1 VPTRRATTFLLL
13 ALLLYLFANQTQVG
27 WLYVMSALLA
37 GIVVAAFAINRRT
50 LKGLTGE
57 RRIGAGEYEEF
68 FEGEETT
75 ISLTLTNP
83 RRVPVAQ
90 LRALE
95 TCPLAEP
102 TSEYHTLNIFI
113 PSLPAHQPLTY
124 QYPISIYRRGLH
136 EFPPLALSTRAPFGL
151 FHQKHRLPLATRV
164 LVYPELQ
171 PLSRL
176 DLLDRQPSV
185 NLTRPR
191 AGWGTEVIGVRAY
204 RPGDSPRHI
213 HWRSVA
219 RRPGQL
225 ISKEFVDESQPGLTL
240 ALDLFP
246 HPFDFAQ
253 DKPLPTTDSKHTP
266 FEWMVKLAASIGEY
280 AIRRGYAL
288 HLLTDETAWP
298 APRGPVTHQALLEF
312 LARVHPAGEHP
323 ISQLLATRN
332 TQAFVAAIFPFPDPN
347 ALAPLLSFKQQ
358 GFQVLAILPDP
369 ASFPVV
375 PNAVVPNATPGPS
388 AAPFAD
394 ELTALGID
402 TRLVQFGKDWA
413 TQLSHPPTPI
423 LS

>member
-1 VPTRRATTFLLL
+1 MPTRRAATFLFL
-13 ALLLYLFANQTQVG
+13 AFLLYLFANQTQVG

-37 GIVVAAFAINRRT
+37 GVVVAAFGINRGA
-50 LKGLTGE
+50 LKGLVGT
-57 RRIGAGEYEEF
+57 RQIGSGEYEEF
-68 FEGEETT
+68 YEGEEIS

-83 RRVPVAQ
+83 RRTSTAQ

-95 TCPLAEP
+95 TCPLADP
-102 TSEYHTLNIFI
+102 ASEHHALTIFI
-113 PSLPAHQPLTY
+113 PALPPAQSTEL
-124 QYPISIYRRGLH
+124 QYLVEIYRRGLH

-151 FHQKHRLPLATRV
+151 FHQKRTLPLPTPL
-164 LVYPELQ
+164 LVYPELHR
-171 PLSRL
+171 LTRL

-191 AGWGTEVIGVRAY
+191 AGWGTEVIGVRPY

-219 RRPGQL
+219 RLAGRSGQL

-246 HPFDFAQ
+246 HS
-253 DKPLPTTDSKHTP
+253 LPTTDSKHTP

-298 APRGPVTHQALLEF
+298 APHGPVTRQALLEF
-312 LARVHPAGEHP
+312 LARVHPAGEYP
-323 ISQLLATRN
+323 LAQLLTTRN
-332 TQAFVAAIFPFPDPN
+332 TQTFVAAIFPYPDPN
-347 ALAPLLSFKQQ
+347 ALAPLLSLKQQ
-358 GFQVLAILPDP
+358 GVQLLTVLPDP
-369 ASFPVV
+369 ATFPV
-375 PNAVVPNATPGPS
+375 PGPS
-388 AAPFAD
+388 AAPLAD
-394 ELTALGID
+394 ELTAVGIE
-402 TRLVQFGKDWA
+402 TRLVYFGENWA
-413 TQLSHPPTPI
+413 TQLAPLQTSI